1 MSAILINPKNKE
13 ESRFLSEL
21 FAKMKIDAKFVSDE
35 QIEDAGLAML
45 MKEVDRSDFVSE
57 EEIEY
62 KLKKD

>member
-1 MSAILINPKNKE
+1 MINPKNKE